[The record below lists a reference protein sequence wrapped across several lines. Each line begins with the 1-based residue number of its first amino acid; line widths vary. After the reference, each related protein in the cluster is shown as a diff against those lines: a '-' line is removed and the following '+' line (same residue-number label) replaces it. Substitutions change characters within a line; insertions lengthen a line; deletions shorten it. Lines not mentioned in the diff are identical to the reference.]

1 MVVLTREVSQQITTF
16 KPDESYAPTN
26 TSEFFSDETLEKWND
41 LMPKGIGMVWVNN
54 TEQYDNLPVPIR
66 WDRDASRTV
75 FTTSATHQLHCLVS
89 STERSES
96 IIANKY
102 PQWTIVSV
110 YSSMTTN
117 RTLPDDS
124 HWHMIHCFDYLRQ
137 AIMCNADM
145 ALEGLEHT
153 FPDHNGGSDGWDA
166 KHGTFYLSPA
176 PTETTLIIA

>member
-1 MVVLTREVSQQITTF
+1 MDANLHVAVSQQITTF
-16 KPDESYAPTN
+16 SPDESYAPTN
-26 TSEFFSDETLEKWND
+26 VSEFFKNETLEKWND

-54 TEQYDNLPVPIR
+54 TEEYDNLPTPIR
-66 WDRDASRTV
+66 WSDKSKTV

-89 STERSES
+89 LPPHHPSADNQDLLTGDIE
-96 IIANKY
+96 
-102 PQWTIVSV
+102 QWTIVSV
-110 YSSMTTN
+110 YSGMKSD
-117 RTLPDDS
+117 RELAEDH

-166 KHGTFYLSPA
+166 KHGKFEHSNGV
-176 PTETTLIIA
+176 